1 MSARNILSR
10 LGRTARATGRG
21 VRHPVQTARS
31 SAPYLLGL
39 GAVGLGAASVAAP
52 AARDAAFA
60 VTMGDPNA
68 DQAFTGRKL
77 DTRFLVGHSMGGFSG
92 RALSYTSPSNAISFS
107 GGPKGADT
115 AGTGA
120 VIGAGI
126 GGSYGMYRGMRYGK
140 GVKGKIGGTL
150 LGAVGGAAIGG
161 AVAPAVPAVQ
171 TAALMRGNRNFYDE
185 SPYAP
190 RNTTRSLVHSTGAVG
205 DIVLGMHNSRSGY

>member
-1 MSARNILSR
+1 MIGRNILNR
-10 LGRTARATGRG
+10 LGRTARATGGGVARG
-21 VRHPVQTARS
+21 SGRM
-31 SAPYLLGL
+31 APYALGL

-60 VTMGDPNA
+60 VGMGDPNA
-68 DQAFTGRKL
+68 DVAFTGRKL
-77 DTRFLVGHSMGGFSG
+77 DTRFLVGHSMGGVAG
-92 RALSYTSPSNAISFS
+92 RVLSYTSPSTAISFS
-107 GGPKGADT
+107 GGPKGADS

-120 VIGAGI
+120 VVGAGL
-126 GGSYGMYRGMRYGK
+126 GGSYGMYRGLRYGK
-140 GVKGKIGGTL
+140 GVKGKLGGTL

-161 AVAPAVPAVQ
+161 SIAPAVPMAQ
-171 TAALMRGNRNFYDE
+171 TAMVMRNNRGFYDQ